1 MREHSDV
8 EQADYYQNLSVR
20 VRNAMSNSENGK
32 GTIHIEPDARLDYGS
47 DNGAFFMYMNWV
59 DVKRTDEA
67 LDWYYSNEAEH
78 DGTRI
83 ADLEFELWYW
93 FRVVAKNCGDYGK
106 IVVK

>member
-1 MREHSDV
+1 MREHSNV

-20 VRNAMSNSENGK
+20 VRNAMANSENGK
-32 GTIHIEPDARLDYGS
+32 GTIYVNREARLDYGS
-47 DNGAFFMYMNWV
+47 ENGAFFMYMSDT
-59 DVKRTDEA
+59 DVNRTDEA
-67 LDWYYSNEAEH
+67 IDWYYSNEAEH
-78 DGTRI
+78 DDTRI